1 MARYTI
7 DFGPEFDLILEG
19 MAKKKGSTKAEVIRR
34 AVASYSYLD
43 KQVDTD
49 AGTKVS
55 VTNAKDQVLKD
66 VVLP

>member
-7 DFGPEFDLILEG
+7 DFAPDFEQLLESLA
-19 MAKKKGSTKAEVIRR
+19 AKKSATKAEIIRR

-43 KQVDTD
+43 KQVNSET
-49 AGTKVS
+49 GTKVS
-55 VTNAKDQVLKD
+55 VTNSEDKVLKD